1 MKPIPYTDNYS
12 ASNGFK
18 HSRLSSTDWWYR
30 LEVLGV
36 ARVHGG
42 GKIVIPRYVRQLLD
56 VRDGDLVYFYLDER
70 KRVVL
75 EKSRFI
81 VR

>member
-1 MKPIPYTDNYS
+1 
-12 ASNGFK
+12 
-18 HSRLSSTDWWYR
+18 

-36 ARVHGG
+36 AKVHGG
-42 GKIVIPRYVRQLLD
+42 GKIVIPRYVRQLLEI
-56 VRDGDLVYFYLDER
+56 RDGDLVYFYLDER